1 LIELVLRCRLG
12 VGIEGA
18 RPASGR
24 SHSGGPRARAMHGG
38 AVGSRFTTG
47 QTIHLNGGAYLSG

>member
-1 LIELVLRCRLG
+1 
-12 VGIEGA
+12 
-18 RPASGR
+18 
-24 SHSGGPRARAMHGG
+24 MHGG